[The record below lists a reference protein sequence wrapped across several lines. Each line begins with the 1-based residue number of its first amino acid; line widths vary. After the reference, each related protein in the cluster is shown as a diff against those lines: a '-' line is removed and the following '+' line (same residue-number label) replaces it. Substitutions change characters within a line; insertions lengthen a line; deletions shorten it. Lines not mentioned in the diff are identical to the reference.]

1 MVVYLVMNFPLTMFP
16 QLLFSPLKCFSGLLF
31 LPFSFSVAFF
41 VLGLFM
47 YNFMWFIKLR
57 AWAGMCGVCM
67 GVCECAQV
75 CTVHGWAWVWWK
87 CTHVCGYTWVCI
99 GKGDCVWDE
108 FSEYLLETR
117 VLTSDKFTTYPKQI
131 FLIKWTNKKC
141 NKTFFTWYYFSE

>member
-31 LPFSFSVAFF
+31 LPFPFSVAFI

-75 CTVHGWAWVWWK
+75 CMGGPGCVWK

-117 VLTSDKFTTYPKQI
+117 VLTSADFNTYPIQI